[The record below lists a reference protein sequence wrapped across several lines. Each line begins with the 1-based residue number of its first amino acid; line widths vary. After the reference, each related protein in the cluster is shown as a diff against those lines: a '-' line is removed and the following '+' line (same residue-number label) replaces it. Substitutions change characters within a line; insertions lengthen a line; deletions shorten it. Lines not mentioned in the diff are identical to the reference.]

1 MFPGVF
7 VTISRDKTSPSIEA
21 DIVAAAA
28 SLAPALRSRTAE
40 TDKLAKLPD
49 ATIND
54 LESARLF
61 DMMVPKIYGG
71 LQCSIRTLTDAVVQL
86 GQGDGSVAWVVAL
99 RAAATW
105 MLMTSYP
112 KDVVDEIYATSG
124 KFRVAGVLGPRS
136 VVKTRRVEGGV
147 VIEDGTWGFNS
158 GVPHAEWDVLGIPI
172 LDDAGQVV
180 GRGSA
185 LIPISQVTLL
195 NDWDTIGLRGSG
207 STSVSVKDVF
217 VPDKRIALLRNSLR
231 DDYAGTHL
239 GEVPLY
245 RTPFVPFFA
254 TNLVFPALGM
264 AKAVLDLFAKGT
276 ARRGIAFMSYEKQD
290 EAAVTHVQI
299 GTASA
304 RIDAAEAVLRR
315 SIDSLETTTASG
327 TPMPL
332 EQRIRIWRD
341 AGFASQLIWEAVDL
355 MAGASGSAI
364 VNVDNPMSRLW
375 RDVRVAGLHGAI
387 CTSTTM
393 ELFGGVLLGKKL
405 KTPLAWSMDD
415 K

>member
-1 MFPGVF
+1 MK
-7 VTISRDKTSPSIEA
+7 ISRDETSPSVDA
-21 DIVAAAA
+21 DVVAAAA
-28 SLAPALRSRTAE
+28 LLAPALRSRAAE
-40 TDKLAKLPD
+40 SDRLARLPD
-49 ATIND
+49 ATISD

-61 DMMVPKIYGG
+61 DMMVPKMYGG
-71 LQCSIRTLTDAVVQL
+71 LQCSIRTLMDAVVQL
-86 GQGDGSVAWVVAL
+86 GQGDGSTAWVVAL

-105 MLMTSYP
+105 MLMTFYP
-112 KDVVDEIYATSG
+112 KQVVDEIYATGG

-136 VVKTRRVEGGV
+136 MVKTRRVEVGV

-172 LDDAGQVV
+172 LDEAGQVV
-180 GRGSA
+180 DRGSA
-185 LIPISQVTLL
+185 LIPVSQVTLL

-207 STSVSVKDVF
+207 STSVTVKDVF
-217 VPDKRIALLRNSLR
+217 VPNERIALLSKALR
-231 DDYAGTHL
+231 DEYAGVHL
-239 GEVPLY
+239 GEAPLY
-245 RTPFVPFFA
+245 RTPFLPFFA

-264 AKAVLDLFAKGT
+264 AKAMLDLFAKGT
-276 ARRGIAFMSYEKQD
+276 TRRGIAFMSYERQD
-290 EAAVTHVQI
+290 EAGVTHVQI

-304 RIDAAEAVLRR
+304 KIDAAEAVVRR
-315 SIDSLETTTASG
+315 SIDSLETTAASG

-355 MAGASGSAI
+355 MAGASGGAI

-393 ELFGGVLLGKKL
+393 ELFGRVSLGKKPN
-405 KTPLAWSMDD
+405 TPLAWATDD

>member
-1 MFPGVF
+1 M
-7 VTISRDKTSPSIEA
+7 TISIDKTSPSIEA

-28 SLAPALRSRTAE
+28 SLVPVLRSRAAE
-40 TDKLAKLPD
+40 TDRLAKLPD
-49 ATIND
+49 ATVRD

-71 LQCSIRTLTDAVVQL
+71 LQCSIKTLTDAVVQL

-112 KDVVDEIYATSG
+112 KHVVDEIYATG
-124 KFRVAGVLGPRS
+124 GTFRVAGVLGPRS
-136 VVKTRRVEGGV
+136 IVKTRRVEGGV

-158 GVPHAEWDVLGIPI
+158 GVSHAEWDVLGIPI
-172 LDDAGQVV
+172 VDAAGQVV

-185 LIPISQVTLL
+185 LIPMSQVTLL

-207 STSVSVKDVF
+207 STSVAVKDVF
-217 VPDKRIALLRNSLR
+217 VPDERIALLRNSLR

-239 GEVPLY
+239 GDVPLY
-245 RTPFVPFFA
+245 RTPFFPFFV
-254 TNLVFPALGM
+254 TNLIFPALGM
-264 AKAVLDLFAKGT
+264 AKTMLDLFTEGA

-290 EAAVTHVQI
+290 EAAVTHVQLA
-299 GTASA
+299 TASA
-304 RIDAAEAVLRR
+304 KIDAAEAVVGR

-327 TPMPL
+327 IAMPL

-341 AGFASQLIWEAVDL
+341 AGFATQLIWEAVDL
-355 MAGASGSAI
+355 MAGASGGAI
-364 VNVDNPMSRLW
+364 VNAGNPMSRLW

-387 CTSTTM
+387 CTSTTL
-393 ELFGGVLLGKKL
+393 ELFGGISLGKKL

>member
-124 KFRVAGVLGPRS
+124 KFR
-136 VVKTRRVEGGV
+136 
-147 VIEDGTWGFNS
+147 
-158 GVPHAEWDVLGIPI
+158 
-172 LDDAGQVV
+172 
-180 GRGSA
+180 
-185 LIPISQVTLL
+185 
-195 NDWDTIGLRGSG
+195 
-207 STSVSVKDVF
+207 
-217 VPDKRIALLRNSLR
+217 
-231 DDYAGTHL
+231 
-239 GEVPLY
+239 
-245 RTPFVPFFA
+245 
-254 TNLVFPALGM
+254 
-264 AKAVLDLFAKGT
+264 
-276 ARRGIAFMSYEKQD
+276 
-290 EAAVTHVQI
+290 AA
-299 GTASA
+299 S
-304 RIDAAEAVLRR
+304 
-315 SIDSLETTTASG
+315 
-327 TPMPL
+327 
-332 EQRIRIWRD
+332 
-341 AGFASQLIWEAVDL
+341 
-355 MAGASGSAI
+355 
-364 VNVDNPMSRLW
+364 
-375 RDVRVAGLHGAI
+375 
-387 CTSTTM
+387 
-393 ELFGGVLLGKKL
+393 
-405 KTPLAWSMDD
+405 
-415 K
+415 